1 MEYGQLC
8 PLTIYGRNTIHPAV
22 LADIGTAL
30 AIGYSMTSSARH
42 AFGFTRKPGRI
53 LGILAFE
60 LALGEDPRGHHTQR
74 EGRVP

>member
-42 AFGFTRKPGRI
+42 AFGFTRKPNSI
-53 LGILAFE
+53 FPL
-60 LALGEDPRGHHTQR
+60 
-74 EGRVP
+74 